1 MTRNLKQL
9 LLCTTLAP
17 LLALSTNAYAGPES
31 GAPDAAEPAATT
43 PAASTSPR
51 TLELTIQ
58 ADQPGAQIS
67 RYLYG
72 QFAEHLGR
80 GIYEGV
86 WVGEDSPIPN
96 TKGLRNDVV
105 AALKNLQIPVIRW
118 PGGCFADE
126 YHWRDGIGPR
136 EKRPIKVNTHWGG
149 VEENNAFGTHEFFDL
164 VEALGTEAYIAGN
177 VGSGTPR
184 EMAEWLE
191 YMTADNNST
200 LASERRKNGRDKPWK
215 VAFFG
220 IGNETWG
227 CGGNMRPEYY
237 ADLYRR
243 YATFLKAPEG
253 NRPKKVASGGYNEN
267 TNWTE
272 TLSSVIEN
280 NLDGISHHYYTL
292 PTGDWSVKGKSTGF
306 PEQEWISTLFNT
318 MKVDEYL
325 SLNEAVLEASDPEG
339 KVGLYLDEWG
349 TWYDAEPGKEPGFLY
364 QQNTLRDAIVAA
376 LNFNI
381 FHRHA
386 KRLHMANIAQMVNVL
401 QAMILTD
408 REKMVLTPTYHA
420 FEMYR
425 PFQDSTFIPV
435 EFNRMN
441 AYALG
446 DISVA
451 GVSASAAKTSDGKLV
466 LALVNLDPRNT
477 AKIVTG
483 VKGYSVQSVSARTL
497 TAQAMDAANTFDGP
511 ELVKPRSLDAVFE
524 ENRLVVELPP
534 KSVSVITFE
543 P

>member
-1 MTRNLKQL
+1 MNCNLKNPGLRTNLAL
-9 LLCTTLAP
+9 LLVLTATIFASNLVHGEEG
-17 LLALSTNAYAGPES
+17 ALEMTIKA
-31 GAPDAAEPAATT
+31 DEPG
-43 PAASTSPR
+43 
-51 TLELTIQ
+51 EK
-58 ADQPGAQIS
+58 IS

-72 QFAEHLGR
+72 HFAEHLGR

-86 WVGEDSPIPN
+86 WVGEDSSIPN
-96 TKGLRNDVV
+96 TNGYRDDVIE
-105 AALKNLQIPVIRW
+105 ALKTLHIPVIRW

-136 EKRPIKVNTHWGG
+136 QNRPVRVNTHWGG
-149 VEENNAFGTHEFFDL
+149 VEENNAFGTHEFMNL
-164 VEALGTEAYIAGN
+164 VEMLGADAYIAGN
-177 VGSGTPR
+177 VGSGSPR
-184 EMAEWLE
+184 EMAEWLD

-200 LASERRKNGRDKPWK
+200 LANERRQNGRDKPWK

-220 IGNETWG
+220 VGNETWG

-306 PEQEWISTLFNT
+306 PEEEWISTLFNT

-325 SLNEAVLEASDPEG
+325 SLNEAVLDAHDPQG
-339 KVGLYLDEWG
+339 NVGLYLDEWG
-349 TWYDAEPGKEPGFLY
+349 TWYDPEPGKEPGFLY
-364 QQNTLRDAIVAA
+364 QQNTLRDALVAG

-408 REKMVLTPTYHA
+408 REKMALTPTYHA

-435 EFNRMN
+435 EFKAMT
-441 AYALG
+441 AYTFG
-446 DISVA
+446 DVSVPSVTA
-451 GVSASAAKTSDGKLV
+451 TAAKTSDGKLV
-466 LALVNLDPRNT
+466 MALVNLDPHKPVN
-477 AKIVTG
+477 IVAEI
-483 VKGYSVQSVSARTL
+483 KGHAVQSAGGRTL
-497 TAQAMDAANTFDGP
+497 TAPAMDSANTFDEP
-511 ELVKPRSLDAVFE
+511 EMVKPAVLDVSMK
-524 ENRLVVELPP
+524 NGRLTLELPA
-534 KSVSVITFE
+534 KSVSVITLE